1 MEGITGEKAAT
12 KEPRVFDVPH
22 LAFEVPQHDGRL
34 GVEKTGRQEP
44 ALNVS
49 VDE

>member
-1 MEGITGEKAAT
+1 MEGVTGEKAAT
-12 KEPRVFDVPH
+12 KEPRVFGVPH
-22 LAFEVPQHDGRL
+22 LAFEVPQHDGQL
-34 GVEKTGRQEP
+34 GVKTGRQEP